1 MLGSKIAHKS
11 ARITHP
17 MTPTKREPSP
27 EDNGKKKVPKDYDK
41 VRNLVKDDRKIRK
54 RIIF

>member
-54 RIIF
+54 

>member
-27 EDNGKKKVPKDYDK
+27 EANGKTKVPKYDDT
-41 VRNLVKDDRKIRK
+41 VRNLVPDDRKIRK
-54 RIIF
+54 LIIF